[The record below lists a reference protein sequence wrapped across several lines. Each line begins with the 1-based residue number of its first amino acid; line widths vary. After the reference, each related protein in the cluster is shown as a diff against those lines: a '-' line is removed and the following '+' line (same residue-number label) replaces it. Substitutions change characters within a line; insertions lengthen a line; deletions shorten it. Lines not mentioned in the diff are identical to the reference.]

1 MNNLK
6 VLLMGAG
13 DIASRLQPLLAVQG
27 YEVTGARRNPPATAN
42 YPQLQADAREANDW
56 QQILTARP
64 DVIVLTM
71 VPTEF
76 SDIGYQQGYVEP
88 VQAML
93 GSLTTVPDYQPFI
106 VFVSS
111 SSVYSEREG
120 GWISERSPTNPDSFS
135 GQRLEEAENLLK
147 TSNYQHVVVRFSGI
161 YGPGREGMLKRLKAG
176 QLTVTPA
183 WTNRI
188 HVRDCAGVLAHLIGQ
203 YRLGKPLHNLY
214 LASDN
219 LPVRQSDFVRGLA
232 TKFGI
237 DASVL
242 PRSEDVG
249 PRGSKRCDNT
259 RLRETGYTF
268 VYPTWHEGYAEL
280 DASLEKTEH

>member
-27 YEVTGARRNPPATAN
+27 YEVTGARRNPPAEPD
-42 YPQLQADAREANDW
+42 YPQLKADARQPNDW
-56 QQILTARP
+56 QKILTERP

-71 VPTEF
+71 VPTEY

-93 GSLTTVPDYQPFI
+93 ESLTTLFDYQPCI

-111 SSVYSEREG
+111 TSVYSEREG
-120 GWISERSPTNPDSFS
+120 DWISERSQTNPDSFS

-147 TSNYQHVVVRFSGI
+147 NSEYQHVVVRFSGI
-161 YGPGREGMLKRLKAG
+161 YGPGREGMLKRLKEG
-176 QLTVTPA
+176 QLTLTPG

-203 YRLGKPLHNLY
+203 YRLGKPLHSLY

-232 TKFGI
+232 TKLGI
-237 DASVL
+237 DATAL

-249 PRGSKRCDNT
+249 TRGSKRCDNT

-268 VYPTWHEGYAEL
+268 VYPTWHEGYADL
-280 DASLEKTEH
+280 NASRGLF